1 MRDSGGL
8 YYMGARH
15 YDPNTG
21 RFLQQDSYKGDRY
34 SPRSQNLYTYSTNN
48 PINYIDPTGHSYMS
62 MMESL
67 HEQWMDYWEAEE
79 GITRGESIDRLA
91 RGYNAARAIP
101 KRSKVNT
108 ASAQYSAGH
117 KAYEAYAAT
126 NGVEDLTPAEKI
138 QLENYFIEYAEI
150 QKLSETGEFATVDI
164 ANEAVS
170 EIFLGMTHITGVEF
184 GAFIGNMGS
193 YAQLSDIL
201 FGSRTKP
208 AINPDSE
215 KTLKAAQTL
224 KNKGGFVV
232 NSFTHTH
239 PTPFDRVDGT
249 TKQHYS
255 RDDASTFAKTYPG
268 SRESYAEKFGMANSN
283 GNGYLYVLTQSTG
296 LRHRHGMTSVLGTG
310 DAINED
316 DRRKGAVY

>member
-1 MRDSGGL
+1 MD
-8 YYMGARH
+8 
-15 YDPNTG
+15 
-21 RFLQQDSYKGDRY
+21 
-34 SPRSQNLYTYSTNN
+34 
-48 PINYIDPTGHSYMS
+48 
-62 MMESL
+62 
-67 HEQWMDYWEAEE
+67 DYWEAEE
-79 GITRGESIDRLA
+79 EITREESIGRLA
-91 RGYNAARAIP
+91 GGYNVAQAIP

-117 KAYEAYAAT
+117 RAYEAYVAS

-150 QKLSETGEFATVDI
+150 QELSGKREFATVDL
-164 ANEAVS
+164 ANEAAS
-170 EIFLGMTHITGVEF
+170 EIFLGMTNLTGVEF

-201 FGSRTKP
+201 FGSRTRP

-215 KTLKAAQTL
+215 KTLTAAEML
-224 KNKGGFVV
+224 KNTGGFIA

-239 PTPFDRVDGT
+239 PTPFDRVDRT

-268 SRESYAEKFGMANSN
+268 SRQSYAEKFGVVTSK
-283 GNGYLYVLTQSTG
+283 GEGYLYVLPQSTG
-296 LRHRHGMTSVLGTG
+296 MRHRYRISSVLNMGSS
-310 DAINED
+310 IND
-316 DRRKGAVY
+316 DNRRLGGGYN